1 VAFQGLLSGTASNQS
16 YLTATLSLELSL
28 AGTPSNGIYL
38 LGTPTAENYLQG
50 TLSNSFYLQGTPA
63 MNELEVID
71 IYDYFRTEDNLHFL
85 VTEDSNYLVI

>member
-1 VAFQGLLSGTASNQS
+1 MPFQGLLSGTLTNEV
-16 YLTATLSLELSL
+16 YLQATLSVELY
-28 AGTPSNGIYL
+28 T
-38 LGTPTAENYLQG
+38 
-50 TLSNSFYLQGTPA
+50 QGTPA

>member
-1 VAFQGLLSGTASNQS
+1 MAFQGLLSGTLTNEV
-16 YLTATLSLELSL
+16 YLQATLSVELY
-28 AGTPSNGIYL
+28 T
-38 LGTPTAENYLQG
+38 
-50 TLSNSFYLQGTPA
+50 QGTPA